1 MTYACDSIFFRL
13 AYACRLLPRGQN
25 SSFWRFPKVILV
37 LLGAVLV
44 IYQDYRLNNRSLLYA
59 LYTFGLFSLAKVFS
73 KVGPKID
80 SKGPED
86 WEFRLQVYLL
96 AGIIPLIMSGFAT
109 AKFENLVRAG
119 YIAQSWSITYLL
131 LNIGPAVALQA
142 IFSSSLSSAYPFIS
156 EEHIGGALEEP
167 SESAREAVTST
178 LQSGFLILV
187 MGVLSRSYTFVDWYQ
202 VLTFTIIYVICVG
215 PKHIGYYPPRVLNII
230 LRIFR
235 RRPLPIHAEPWH
247 FPFFLFT
254 TTLVFS
260 ILVSTNVLHWVDT
273 IAYNRSLK
281 TFHFPE
287 SGPNLDQFYRPPK
300 MRSFDVVIAHS
311 ANDPIAAITA
321 LMSMVQY
328 NVILNTLSPQII
340 LYSKNTLFNSSST
353 TPSLETLRGSFTGE
367 VTIQYLPNTGSTTAS
382 LLHHILQ
389 TWDVLPVQTLFLST
403 TSLLHDPASLG
414 VLSSHIS
421 QHFTPFAFP
430 LPDALPKT
438 GFLALGPQEVCPCHT
453 CIDSYGWED
462 SFHLFPSLFNS
473 AHNASPE
480 EKCENVLL
488 TYGNTF
494 IASAARLRG
503 VPRDVYQLLYDA
515 LTNSDIKNS
524 WAHAKEKM
532 PVKLEGETEGW
543 DGEGGR
549 WGKGGVFEKEDSLE
563 EPWLGLTVERLWGV
577 LLQCSEGRIAWG
589 CAGFGKGRLGG
600 VKGDCGCM
608 D

>member
-1 MTYACDSIFFRL
+1 M
-13 AYACRLLPRGQN
+13 
-25 SSFWRFPKVILV
+25 
-37 LLGAVLV
+37 
-44 IYQDYRLNNRSLLYA
+44 YQDYRLNSNALLYA
-59 LYTFGLFSLAKVFS
+59 LYSFGLFSLAKVFS
-73 KVGPKID
+73 KIGPKID
-80 SKGPED
+80 SRGSED

-96 AGIIPLIMSGFAT
+96 AGIIPLIMSGSAT

-119 YIAQSWSITYLL
+119 HIAQSWSITYLL

-142 IFSSSLSSAYPFIS
+142 IFSSSLNSAYPFIS
-156 EEHIGGALEEP
+156 EDHIGGALEEP

-187 MGVLSRSYTFVDWYQ
+187 IGVLSRSYTFIDWYQ
-202 VLTFTIIYVICVG
+202 VLTFTFIYVICVG
-215 PKHIGYYPPRVLNII
+215 AKHVGYYPPRVLNII

-247 FPFFLFT
+247 FRFFLFT

-353 TPSLETLRGSFTGE
+353 TPSLETLRGSFTGK
-367 VTIQYLPNTGSTTAS
+367 VTIQYLPNTGSTTAT

-438 GFLALGPQEVCPCHT
+438 GFLALGPQEVCPCHS

-473 AHNASPE
+473 AHHASPE

-488 TYGNTF
+488 TYGNNF

-543 DGEGGR
+543 NGEGGR
-549 WGKGGVFEKEDSLE
+549 WGKGGVFENEDSLE

-577 LLQCSEGRIAWG
+577 LLQCSGEDCLGVCGVWEGTVGWGEGGLWVYGLGRVILDGLGWNCRIRWVG
-589 CAGFGKGRLGG
+589 WFTRSFGIWIIGQAFW
-600 VKGDCGCM
+600 VDS
-608 D
+608 